1 MINMD
6 NKRILVSG
14 SSQGLG
20 LKIVETFSK
29 YNSSG
34 FGFDL
39 KENAK
44 DLKGWKFLQIDV
56 SNEKD
61 IINGFEKI
69 KESIG
74 GLDVVVANAG
84 IVPPWRTIN
93 DIENDEWE
101 KVFNINVKGVA
112 LTIKH
117 SVELMKSSGGSIVVM
132 GSINSLLGHSGQSLY
147 TASKHALL
155 GIVKCAAI
163 DLGKFDKTWKD
174 AYLDTIQTTSDI
186 ICSGEIR
193 TSGIAYLDNDYAM
206 SIADGGAVT
215 FKKAVHYPVVENT
228 QSSATLALDLA
239 TGNHFQVNLGAN
251 VTAINL
257 ANSTLLFTKN
267 NLTFE
272 FLIISFAKLK

>member
-56 SNEKD
+56 SNEKE

-93 DIENDEWE
+93 DIENDEW
-101 KVFNINVKGVA
+101 
-112 LTIKH
+112 
-117 SVELMKSSGGSIVVM
+117 
-132 GSINSLLGHSGQSLY
+132 
-147 TASKHALL
+147 
-155 GIVKCAAI
+155 
-163 DLGKFDKTWKD
+163 
-174 AYLDTIQTTSDI
+174 
-186 ICSGEIR
+186 
-193 TSGIAYLDNDYAM
+193 
-206 SIADGGAVT
+206 
-215 FKKAVHYPVVENT
+215 
-228 QSSATLALDLA
+228 
-239 TGNHFQVNLGAN
+239 
-251 VTAINL
+251 
-257 ANSTLLFTKN
+257 
-267 NLTFE
+267 
-272 FLIISFAKLK
+272 